1 MPIDRCGPRAEP
13 QIDAATDRDGARGP
27 YGAALRGF
35 APYRRRRLG
44 SLGRRD
50 FARLHQLF
58 EAAKL
63 APGLNPGL
71 ALHHLGDHLAHHP
84 RRRII
89 ADEDP
94 DLRAAAEGVVASSEE
109 EKQALRDSLRV
120 SLSELGK
127 ARSAAAEK
135 TRDIDESS
143 LPDVVKDLLKRIREL
158 KAQIEAKRNELKEV
172 MQDQSLDPE
181 AKRIKIET
189 LQGELASL
197 QGALSSANATLIKTL
212 REQDLSDQQMQ
223 EVASLVMK

>member
-1 MPIDRCGPRAEP
+1 M
-13 QIDAATDRDGARGP
+13 
-27 YGAALRGF
+27 
-35 APYRRRRLG
+35 RLE
-44 SLGRRD
+44 ST
-50 FARLHQLF
+50 QLSTRM
-58 EAAKL
+58 
-63 APGLNPGL
+63 NL
-71 ALHHLGDHLAHHP
+71 ALE
-84 RRRII
+84 RKS
-89 ADEDP
+89 
-94 DLRAAAEGVVASSEE
+94 AAAEGVAESSEAD
-109 EKQALRDSLRV
+109 KQAFRDSLRV
-120 SLSELGK
+120 SLSEQGK
-127 ARSAAAEK
+127 ARSAAAQK
-135 TRDIDESS
+135 NRDIDESS